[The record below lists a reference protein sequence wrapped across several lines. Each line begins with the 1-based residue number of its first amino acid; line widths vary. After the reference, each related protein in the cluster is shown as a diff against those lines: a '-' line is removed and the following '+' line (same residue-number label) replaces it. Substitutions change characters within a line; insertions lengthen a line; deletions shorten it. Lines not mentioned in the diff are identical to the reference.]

1 SRTRRKD
8 SRETFGPDASEY
20 LSSSRHRYSLG
31 HGCCRARY
39 AEVGWPGKHQRR
51 DSTRRK
57 EQAVREEGDKFG
69 RWIGMSLALHLGLFS
84 IAVIW
89 PSLLTLRGESHWG
102 SSTASSDGIQVRVA
116 AGIPGIALPSPPV
129 VREDAAANESK
140 GLHTSEPAPK
150 PEEKVKPEEKKVD

>member
-1 SRTRRKD
+1 
-8 SRETFGPDASEY
+8 
-20 LSSSRHRYSLG
+20 
-31 HGCCRARY
+31 
-39 AEVGWPGKHQRR
+39 
-51 DSTRRK
+51 
-57 EQAVREEGDKFG
+57 
-69 RWIGMSLALHLGLFS
+69 MSLALHLGLFS

-140 GLHTSEPAPK
+140 GLYTSEPAPK
-150 PEEKVKPEEKKVD
+150 PEEKVKPEEKKVDEKPEVAIPEKTVRTRPEPKPRPAARAPEPPAPAPTNAVPYGQGGRPALEYGQFSTGAGR